1 MKYCHKKL
9 QKDKS
14 PWYCPQCI
22 RKVIPFSNMTNMQLK
37 RLIKEKYLLSQK
49 LISEQDQI
57 LFSDKNFSFTT
68 NDYSTPEEFSKFID
82 NKSPS
87 HLYLHT
93 NIFSLSYNID
103 DLGSFILNCRKWPR
117 IIGISECC
125 LKANHQSLSN
135 ISPQNYAYVF
145 TSMESSKGGT
155 LIYIDQNVKY
165 KLRKDLKLYF

>member
-14 PWYCPQCI
+14 PWYCRQCI

-103 DLGSFILNCRKWPR
+103 DLGSFILNC
-117 IIGISECC
+117 
-125 LKANHQSLSN
+125 
-135 ISPQNYAYVF
+135 
-145 TSMESSKGGT
+145 
-155 LIYIDQNVKY
+155 
-165 KLRKDLKLYF
+165 